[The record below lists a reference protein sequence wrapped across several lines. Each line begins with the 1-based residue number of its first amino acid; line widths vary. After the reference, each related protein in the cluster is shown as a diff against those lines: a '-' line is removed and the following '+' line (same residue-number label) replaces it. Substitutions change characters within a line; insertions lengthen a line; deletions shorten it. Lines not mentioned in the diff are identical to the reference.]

1 MFQGFSY
8 RPSHILLL
16 LKLPDSCGVNLP
28 PTVVTGVEGN
38 LLFFLLKPQRILSLT
53 PLLIH
58 ICCLG
63 HWGAG
68 ASQNMST
75 GQGKLTWHPASLR
88 TLLSCSRRQADGREG
103 SLLSCGPALP
113 QGSSLAAC
121 LPASASRERE
131 LFLKRNLC
139 LIRLQRKGAPT
150 SLPDSPG
157 AQDGNPQGR
166 NAVQIT
172 RTRCGN
178 TI

>member
-28 PTVVTGVEGN
+28 STVVTGVEGN

-68 ASQNMST
+68 ASQNMSYKHRAGKTHMAPSFPTDPAVLQPQT
-75 GQGKLTWHPASLR
+75 GRWTGRITALLRPSSSPGKQP
-88 TLLSCSRRQADGREG
+88 G
-103 SLLSCGPALP
+103 
-113 QGSSLAAC
+113 C
-121 LPASASRERE
+121 LPACKCEQGEGAIFKEEPLLDQTAEKGSS
-131 LFLKRNLC
+131 NL
-139 LIRLQRKGAPT
+139 
-150 SLPDSPG
+150 
-157 AQDGNPQGR
+157 
-166 NAVQIT
+166 IT
-172 RTRCGN
+172 RLPRSTGRESTGKKCRADHPN
-178 TI
+178 TMR